1 MVAIGQSFNPDVPKV
16 IALGRG
22 KGELLKVSLM
32 LNEACQRKKSR
43 LLAFSHVYIE
53 VDFSQPATENE
64 RVQNEA
70 AQFSYEGNRRRT
82 SIQKSG
88 KDTLHVSL
96 NNEGDQPKTRA
107 GDGQAADSG
116 ARGSGRDGQA
126 TLKEV
131 QSKHIGDEHN
141 LSSLEVGMYTLLGV
155 FCVALVVFG
164 INCGL
169 FLTRYRHKKSQH
181 DAKDPI
187 NCAPDWV
194 WIGRDTLERNAI
206 NTACSQALMPEADF
220 NGNHSG
226 QTESSS
232 GPLTTTNP
240 GSNRNSSSAS
250 AVSNRN
256 SFVSSTHKGAECGA
270 QIATNMAPLPDCN
283 ANILDD
289 NDADGNCAKDATERA
304 SPEALVISLKK
315 AHHEHNAK
323 VGQLF

>member
-64 RVQNEA
+64 RIQNDA

-82 SIQKSG
+82 SIQKPG

-96 NNEGDQPKTRA
+96 NHDNDQQKMRA
-107 GDGQAADSG
+107 VDGQAADG
-116 ARGSGRDGQA
+116 ARGSGRDGQPNP
-126 TLKEV
+126 KEV

-155 FCVALVVFG
+155 FCVALIVFG

-220 NGNHSG
+220 NGNHGG
-226 QTESSS
+226 QTSSESSS
-232 GPLTTTNP
+232 GASSANP

-256 SFVSSTHKGAECGA
+256 SFVSTYKGSECNVQITSNTA
-270 QIATNMAPLPDCN
+270 QLPDCN

-289 NDADGNCAKDATERA
+289 SETDGNQVKDTTERS
-304 SPEALVISLKK
+304 SPQTAAMSLKK
-315 AHHEHNAK
+315 AHHEYNAK
-323 VGQLF
+323 VG